1 MNTTDWDTAVRRK
14 QKNKKTVGLQEN
26 EESLLDIMKPQN
38 THDEDLANTNADT
51 FQARTEEIMLETI
64 LKSKDCPLL
73 QNIINEL
80 SNTNPVKWNGK
91 TGDDIFPDILTDGN
105 ILHKETTIKELQIIS
120 NEMRCCTGRLWITS
134 NMNKSQMVNVVV
146 KAFGGKLFVSEEKA
160 RKQKKNFN
168 VDSLVQTCTK
178 ILKNPS
184 YPIEHLQIP
193 LGTLYQKENRDMWY
207 RNATVNMNC
216 KIPIC
221 TDNGK
226 ETNIEFFS
234 YPERS
239 LEMAEL
245 EFRTFDFTHI
255 LTNLHTQV
263 LTRGFDY
270 CKKEHFEHLSVNRP
284 DILSLALVFDKI
296 DQQNTFTAMRM
307 FNYDVENYMRK
318 NGFAETADFIQLVRN
333 WHDTCNRR
341 GLSADE
347 RVQHLFAMHAFLMK
361 EVNFDSVPF
370 QFTGRYI

>member
-1 MNTTDWDTAVRRK
+1 MEEINHMSIVKKSTLQHTSIASLDISHGILFPGIRIEKGSNGALFIESEACRMKDVQSIHPKSRPDLFEPIEVTDENEYIAENFFWSNPNAPDKKYKLISKFAMNTTDWDTAVRRK
-14 QKNKKTVGLQEN
+14 QKTVGLQEN

-51 FQARTEEIMLETI
+51 FQARTEEITLETI

-146 KAFGGKLFVSEEKA
+146 KAFGRKIFVSEEKA
-160 RKQKKNFN
+160 RKQKKHFN

-193 LGTLYQKENRDMWY
+193 LGTLYQTKLINR
-207 RNATVNMNC
+207 T
-216 KIPIC
+216 
-221 TDNGK
+221 
-226 ETNIEFFS
+226 
-234 YPERS
+234 RS
-239 LEMAEL
+239 LL
-245 EFRTFDFTHI
+245 
-255 LTNLHTQV
+255 
-263 LTRGFDY
+263 
-270 CKKEHFEHLSVNRP
+270 
-284 DILSLALVFDKI
+284 
-296 DQQNTFTAMRM
+296 
-307 FNYDVENYMRK
+307 
-318 NGFAETADFIQLVRN
+318 
-333 WHDTCNRR
+333 
-341 GLSADE
+341 
-347 RVQHLFAMHAFLMK
+347 
-361 EVNFDSVPF
+361 
-370 QFTGRYI
+370 